1 MFAVEVMGMQ
11 YDENISKDIELK
23 YISNIMEKKIFA
35 WNRKER
41 NKIKHQEV

>member
-23 YISNIMEKKIFA
+23 YISNIIEKKYLHGIE
-35 WNRKER
+35 RKG
-41 NKIKHQEV
+41 IK